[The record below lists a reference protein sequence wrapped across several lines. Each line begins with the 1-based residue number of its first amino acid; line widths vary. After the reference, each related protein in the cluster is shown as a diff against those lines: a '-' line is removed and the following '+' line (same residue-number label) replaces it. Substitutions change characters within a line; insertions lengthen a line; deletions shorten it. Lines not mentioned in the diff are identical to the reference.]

1 MDRKFKIDIFEL
13 GFLAEACIPQVPIAR
28 TMFWHDMIDK
38 FYYEMGR
45 DEADRLHEWIS
56 RNDRYQDS
64 LKKHKDTQIFEA
76 RYNPNNQ
83 YKVTTDYKG
92 DVEEH
97 NAFLYQNMFYVS
109 RNKSLLEE
117 YIIKTEKYETNSRS

>member
-1 MDRKFKIDIFEL
+1 MDRKFKIDVFEL

-38 FYYEMGR
+38 YYYEMGK

-56 RNDRYQDS
+56 RNDRYKNS
-64 LKKHKDTQIFEA
+64 LEKHEDTQIFDA
-76 RYNPNNQ
+76 RYRPDNQ
-83 YKVTTDYKG
+83 YQVKTKYKG
-92 DVEEH
+92 KIEKH
-97 NAFLYQNMFYVS
+97 IAFKYKDAFYVG

-117 YIIKTEKYETNSRS
+117 YIIGKKKI